1 MGREGAPL
9 SRKTPVYPVGD
20 GRPPA
25 PRRQPPTVH
34 HAPAGSMPR
43 RARGNVRKR
52 SHQRQPPRPLAPT
65 TARCRCRRAQRDG
78 TKKFRLQPHQGP
90 REPQPASPPNS
101 RGRRRR
107 SDRRH
112 DPGTPSSSVW
122 SCRMSDASTSA
133 ETPAA
138 AGNTAR
144 HDQASPRQQTSPPNG
159 AAVEAMRSRRQHE
172 ERPSEE
178 FLQLILYIDISHA
191 CTVHCVH
198 LIGLKPRHTR
208 AYLCNSSADVRS
220 DAGNVHDGAAYKT
233 THHDHDDALE
243 LRERNGVC
251 RRDRGRR
258 PFPSRGAAAR
268 LRGRHPN
275 DQRKATKTAGTL
287 NRRPST
293 SNVAVGPSS
302 PFHQDRRT
310 KIQRWAA
317 LHAVGGISEVLA
329 AREGGRSLRVNFAG

>member
-1 MGREGAPL
+1 
-9 SRKTPVYPVGD
+9 
-20 GRPPA
+20 
-25 PRRQPPTVH
+25 
-34 HAPAGSMPR
+34 
-43 RARGNVRKR
+43 
-52 SHQRQPPRPLAPT
+52 
-65 TARCRCRRAQRDG
+65 
-78 TKKFRLQPHQGP
+78 
-90 REPQPASPPNS
+90 
-101 RGRRRR
+101 
-107 SDRRH
+107 
-112 DPGTPSSSVW
+112 
-122 SCRMSDASTSA
+122 MSDASTSA

-243 LRERNGVC
+243 LRERRVPPRQREAAFSFSGRGGSFARPISKRPEESHKNGRHAQPSSVHVK
-251 RRDRGRR
+251 RGGGTFFT
-258 PFPSRGAAAR
+258 FPSGPENENSAM
-268 LRGRHPN
+268 G
-275 DQRKATKTAGTL
+275 
-287 NRRPST
+287 RPSR
-293 SNVAVGPSS
+293 S
-302 PFHQDRRT
+302 
-310 KIQRWAA
+310 
-317 LHAVGGISEVLA
+317 GGDL
-329 AREGGRSLRVNFAG
+329 